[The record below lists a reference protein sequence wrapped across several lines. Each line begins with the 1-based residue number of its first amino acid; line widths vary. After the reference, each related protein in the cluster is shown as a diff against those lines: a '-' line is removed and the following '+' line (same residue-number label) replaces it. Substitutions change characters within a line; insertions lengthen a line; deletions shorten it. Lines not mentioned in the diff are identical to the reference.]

1 MLADLHAS
9 NSTLLTIVLVIVIVA
24 AVLWFAGRLRG

>member
-9 NSTLLTIVLVIVIVA
+9 NSTLLTIVLVVVIVA
-24 AVLWFAGRLRG
+24 VVLWALGRFPR